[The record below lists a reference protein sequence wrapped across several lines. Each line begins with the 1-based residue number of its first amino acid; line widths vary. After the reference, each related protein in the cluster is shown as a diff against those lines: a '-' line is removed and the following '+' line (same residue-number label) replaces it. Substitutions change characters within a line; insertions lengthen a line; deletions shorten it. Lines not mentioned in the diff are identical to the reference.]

1 METKN
6 SVIKTALVPGLLVSL
21 TAVLLSLTT
30 SLLVTDFE
38 QQKTYGWLTW
48 LALIGLMVY
57 FTLQYRKNNLQDLMT
72 FKQGFKFLFVINL
85 FYSFFFTVYNYV
97 YMRYIDSSMVE
108 LVRDQA
114 AEKISENP
122 DLSQAQIDQAIEI
135 QNKFISVPG
144 MTVST
149 LLTTLLIGTLLAL
162 LLAAILKNAKADNSF
177 DKDLS

>member
-6 SVIKTALVPGLLVSL
+6 SVIKSALVPGLLVSL

-30 SLLVTDFE
+30 SLLISDFE

-57 FTLQYRKNNLQDLMT
+57 FTLQYRKNNLQDQMT

-85 FYSFFFTVYNYV
+85 IYSFFFSIYNYF
-97 YMRYIDSSMVE
+97 YLGFIDSSMIE
-108 LVRDQA
+108 KIKDQA
-114 AEKISENP
+114 AEKLAENP

-135 QNKFISVPG
+135 QNKFISLPI
-144 MTVST
+144 MTITT
-149 LLTTLLIGTLLAL
+149 LLTSMLIGTLLAL
-162 LLAAILKNAKADNSF
+162 LLAAILKNVKANSSF